1 MRIRHRVLQAGGW
14 AFAGFAVEKG
24 IAVLQLVV
32 LARLLVPGDFGLMM
46 ASAAILL
53 AVQAFS
59 ELGLEPAVIAK
70 PDVNEEDL
78 RVAWTL
84 SIIRGTRTG
93 HRSLGSGRCDCD
105 RDADSR
111 TRSISSCPY
120 CGNSSAVCTE
130 SGVVCIAEEAGS
142 KKTGIV

>member
-14 AFAGFAVEKG
+14 ALAGFAVEKG

-59 ELGLEPAVIAK
+59 ELGLRA
-70 PDVNEEDL
+70 
-78 RVAWTL
+78 
-84 SIIRGTRTG
+84 GG
-93 HRSLGSGRCDCD
+93 HC
-105 RDADSR
+105 
-111 TRSISSCPY
+111 
-120 CGNSSAVCTE
+120 E
-130 SGVVCIAEEAGS
+130 AECQ
-142 KKTGIV
+142 